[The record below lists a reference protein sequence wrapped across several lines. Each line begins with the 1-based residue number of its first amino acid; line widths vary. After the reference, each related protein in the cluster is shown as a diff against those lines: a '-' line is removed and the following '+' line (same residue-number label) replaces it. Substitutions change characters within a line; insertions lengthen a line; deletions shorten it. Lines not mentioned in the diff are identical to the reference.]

1 MYRKRYKRFALA
13 ALAAGLMMGAALV
26 GQPIQ
31 AWAATTVTSTIPVGT
46 QPYGV
51 AYDATNGDVY
61 VANEGSGTV
70 SVINGST
77 NTVKSTITVG
87 SGAADVAYD
96 AANGDVYV
104 ANSTSGTVSVINGS
118 TNTVTSTIPVGTQPY
133 GVAYDAGNGDVYI
146 TNSNSNTVSVIDGS
160 TNTVKSTI
168 PVGTRPYGVAYD
180 TANGDVYVVNSTSG
194 TVSVID
200 GSTNTVTSTITVGS
214 GATDVAYDAGNGDVY
229 VANSNSGT
237 VSVISGSTNT
247 VTNTITV
254 GSGLFGVA
262 YDAAN
267 GDVYVANA
275 SLGTVSVIDGST
287 NTVTSTITVG
297 SFPIDVAYDATN
309 GDVYV
314 ANYSSST
321 VSVIN
326 GSTTTVKSTIPV
338 GSGAADVAYDAANGD
353 VYVANS
359 RSGTVSVINGSTNT
373 VKSTIP
379 VGTQPYGVAYDAT
392 NGDVYITNSSSNT
405 VSVIDGSTNTVKSTI
420 PVGTRPYGVAYDAG
434 NGDVYVANSNSGTVS
449 VISGSTNT
457 VTNTI
462 TVGSGAT
469 DVAYDAANGDVY
481 VANAN
486 SGTVSVISGSTNT
499 VTNTITV
506 GSGLFGVAYDAA
518 NGDVYVAN
526 ASLGTVSLIDGS
538 TNTVKSTITV
548 GSFPIDVAY
557 DATNGD
563 VYVANYSSGTVS
575 VINGSTNTVTSTI
588 PVGTQ
593 PYGVAYDAANGD
605 VYVAN
610 EGSNTVSVIVPP
622 ATAITNS
629 AVVPGSNVDSTAI
642 TATPNTAGDTFA
654 VQVTSSSPSAVGS
667 GASVPSGATTYTSGT
682 NISNVAA
689 GDVVTLYEVNSG
701 SVLAATSFTL
711 TTSDILGATIT
722 YGGNGASGTAPTDS
736 NQYMVGSSATVAG
749 QGDLAKTGYTFEGWN
764 TKADGSGT
772 SYASG
777 ASLTVPAYNVTLYAQ
792 WLPNP
797 AGLGH
802 QNVTQTSW
810 TENWTAVSGASSY
823 DVYLNNKHVGTVTQ
837 ATYDFKGEQPGMTY
851 SVTIAS
857 VNGSGVVSAQ
867 SNADMVTTL
876 YNPTGAPTGL
886 VHSNVTQTGWTE
898 NWGSVTGST
907 SYDVYLNNNK
917 VGTVTQAVYDFT
929 GATAGTTYQVQ
940 VSSVNG
946 SGQASALSTPDSVTT
961 SVYGPTP
968 PTIITEFFPEP
979 AQVGQAYSG
988 QVRVIGG
995 MMPMHWSITTGT
1007 LPPGLTLSNQ
1017 GVISGTPTRAGSYNF
1032 TVKVTD
1038 SNDHASSRKLTIAV
1052 KGSST
1057 LSIKTATVVP
1067 TGQPGQPFEQ
1077 ILTAGGGNPPYKWSI
1092 IQGTLPSG
1100 LKLNSSTGV
1109 MSGINNRKSPEI
1121 LTVEVMDAKGM
1132 TEEKQ
1137 VVIDSLPKNERE
1149 IVWETPGLSAQ
1160 NVPAVTGSDSGI
1172 QTTYMPIWYVMQLLK
1187 PLGIESTWDG
1197 KHWHMTTTAKAD
1209 LSNVQAGNGN
1219 TGIYLNG
1226 TLVQNVDTVATKD
1239 PSTGKATTYM
1249 PIWYVMQLLKRVGLQ
1264 STWNGTTWTVT
1275 K

>member
-1 MYRKRYKRFALA
+1 VK
-13 ALAAGLMMGAALV
+13 
-26 GQPIQ
+26 
-31 AWAATTVTSTIPVGT
+31 STITVGSF
-46 QPYGV
+46 PIDV

-61 VANEGSGTV
+61 VANESSGTV

-104 ANSTSGTVSVINGS
+104 ANST
-118 TNTVTSTIPVGTQPY
+118 
-133 GVAYDAGNGDVYI
+133 
-146 TNSNSNTVSVIDGS
+146 
-160 TNTVKSTI
+160 
-168 PVGTRPYGVAYD
+168 
-180 TANGDVYVVNSTSG
+180 
-194 TVSVID
+194 
-200 GSTNTVTSTITVGS
+200 
-214 GATDVAYDAGNGDVY
+214 
-229 VANSNSGT
+229 
-237 VSVISGSTNT
+237 
-247 VTNTITV
+247 
-254 GSGLFGVA
+254 
-262 YDAAN
+262 
-267 GDVYVANA
+267 
-275 SLGTVSVIDGST
+275 
-287 NTVTSTITVG
+287 
-297 SFPIDVAYDATN
+297 
-309 GDVYV
+309 
-314 ANYSSST
+314 
-321 VSVIN
+321 
-326 GSTTTVKSTIPV
+326 
-338 GSGAADVAYDAANGD
+338 
-353 VYVANS
+353 
-359 RSGTVSVINGSTNT
+359 SGTVSVINGSTNT

-420 PVGTRPYGVAYDAG
+420 PVGIRPYGVAYDTANGDVYVVNSTSGTVSVIDGSTNTVTSTITVGSGATDVAYDAG
-434 NGDVYVANSNSGTVS
+434 NGDVYVANS
-449 VISGSTNT
+449 
-457 VTNTI
+457 
-462 TVGSGAT
+462 
-469 DVAYDAANGDVY
+469 
-481 VANAN
+481 N

-823 DVYLNNKHVGTVTQ
+823 DVYLNN
-837 ATYDFKGEQPGMTY
+837 
-851 SVTIAS
+851 
-857 VNGSGVVSAQ
+857 
-867 SNADMVTTL
+867 
-876 YNPTGAPTGL
+876 
-886 VHSNVTQTGWTE
+886 
-898 NWGSVTGST
+898 
-907 SYDVYLNNNK
+907 NK

-1077 ILTAGGGNPPYKWSI
+1077 ILTADGGNPPYKWSI
-1092 IQGTLPSG
+1092 VQGTLPSG

-1160 NVPAVTGSDSGI
+1160 NVPAGTGSDSGI
-1172 QTTYMPIWYVMQLLK
+1172 QTTYMPIWYVKQLLK